1 MKTVKF
7 FLSALAALCMAALA
21 SCQKD
26 DDSSDPVE
34 DIEFA
39 SGATLGGRYNDNIT
53 LRAGEYTLTSSLQI
67 EAPGSLTIE
76 AGTTITAAANDN
88 IIYILIEQGAQINAS
103 GTASSPIVM
112 TSEEQKAGAWGGLHI
127 CGRAHTNAGSGSSEI
142 GNASYGGDVEDD
154 NSGTID
160 YVVIRNSGYAL
171 DSEHEANGISL
182 YGVGNGTTISNV
194 YVVNGSDDGIE
205 FFGGSVNI
213 DHCIVEDCTDDS
225 FDWTEGWNGTAEY
238 IVAYQ
243 TVDGCD
249 CLMECDNNG
258 DDASAEPVSDPTI
271 RYATFVGMDATDKT
285 VGIKFRAG
293 TVVNMSY
300 ALVCGKTTPITLET
314 TQTSDSFADGD
325 SSISSSVIAGELSN
339 LVSGGTYD
347 NDAFVAAGNRNDNT
361 IASSL
366 DGFVGTVNG
375 AGAVSSSDDW
385 TAWTR

>member
-1 MKTVKF
+1 M
-7 FLSALAALCMAALA
+7 SALAAISMTALA
-21 SCQKD
+21 SCQKE
-26 DDSSDPVE
+26 DSTDPVE
-34 DIEFA
+34 EVEFT
-39 SGATLGGRYNDNIT
+39 SGTVLGGRYNDNIT
-53 LRAGEYTLTSSLQI
+53 LRAGEYSLTSSLQI

-76 AGTTITAAANDN
+76 PGTTITAAANDN
-88 IIYILIEQGAQINAS
+88 IIYILIEQGAKINAS
-103 GTASSPIVM
+103 GTATSPIVM

-127 CGRAHTNAGSGSSEI
+127 CGKSHTNAGSGMSEI
-142 GNASYGGDVEDD
+142 GNASYGGSDEAD
-154 NSGTID
+154 NSGTIE
-160 YVVIRNSGYAL
+160 YVIIENSGYAL

-182 YGVGNGTTISNV
+182 YGVGSGTKISNV

-213 DHCIVEDCTDDS
+213 DHCLVENCTDDS

-243 TVDGCD
+243 SVDGCD

-258 DDASAEPVSDPTI
+258 DDASAEPVSDPVI

-293 TVVNMSY
+293 TFVNISY

-314 TQTSDSFADGD
+314 PQTSGSFEDGD
-325 SSISSSVIAGELSN
+325 SSISNTVITGELSN
-339 LVSGGTYD
+339 KENGAYD
-347 NDAFVAAGNRNDNT
+347 NAAFLAAGNSNSDAV
-361 IASSL
+361 ASSL
-366 DGFVGTVNG
+366 TDGVVGTIDG
-375 AGAVSSSDDW
+375 AGAVSASDDW

>member
-1 MKTVKF
+1 MKTVEIF
-7 FLSALAALCMAALA
+7 MSALAAISMTALA
-21 SCQKD
+21 SCQKE
-26 DDSSDPVE
+26 DSTDPVE
-34 DIEFA
+34 EVEFS
-39 SGATLGGRYNDNIT
+39 SGTVLGGRYNDNIT
-53 LRAGEYTLTSSLQI
+53 LRAGEYSLTSSLQI

-76 AGTTITAAANDN
+76 PGTTITAAANDN
-88 IIYILIEQGAQINAS
+88 IIYILIEQGAKINAS
-103 GTASSPIVM
+103 GTATSPIVM

-127 CGRAHTNAGSGSSEI
+127 CGKSHTNAGSGMSEI
-142 GNASYGGDVEDD
+142 GNASYGGSDEAD
-154 NSGTID
+154 NSGTIE
-160 YVVIRNSGYAL
+160 YVIIENSGYAL

-182 YGVGNGTTISNV
+182 YGVGSGTKISNV

-213 DHCIVEDCTDDS
+213 DHCLVENCTDDS

-243 TVDGCD
+243 SVDGCD

-258 DDASAEPVSDPTI
+258 DDASAEPVSDPVI

-293 TVVNMSY
+293 TFVNMSY

-314 TQTSDSFADGD
+314 PQTSGSFEDGD
-325 SSISSSVIAGELSN
+325 SSISNTVITGELSN
-339 LVSGGTYD
+339 KEGGAYD
-347 NDAFVAAGNRNDNT
+347 NAAFLAAGNSNSDAV
-361 IASSL
+361 ASSL
-366 DGFVGTVNG
+366 TDGFVGTIDG
-375 AGAVSSSDDW
+375 AGAVSASDDW